1 MSFRQCGLGYTSF
14 IARLGSSLAPLVM
27 LLEDTWQYAPSVVFA
42 GTAVL
47 SGCVVFFLPET
58 TNINLPEHVL
68 DVEEGR
74 YSTKQKIYKQIKLI
88 LTSHSHLTRGHMFFQ
103 AQTGVHISDGGRAQC
118 VE

>member
-1 MSFRQCGLGYTSF
+1 MPFRQCGLGYTSF

-42 GTAVL
+42 STAVL

-58 TNINLPEHVL
+58 TNVNLPENVL

-74 YSTKQKIYKQIKLI
+74 YVVNHENNSLRKKNDSY
-88 LTSHSHLTRGHMFFQ
+88 
-103 AQTGVHISDGGRAQC
+103 ISPSFTY
-118 VE
+118 